1 MQTAA
6 FQRAVLNWFDQHGRT
21 NLPWQHNISPYRVWV
36 SEIMLQQTQVTT
48 VIPYFQ
54 RFMESF
60 PTVQALA
67 AAPLDNVLHHW
78 TGLGYYARARNL
90 HKTAQLISDQ
100 YSGRIPQYHCWPVR
114 TAGHRPL
121 HRRGH

>member
-1 MQTAA
+1 MQRAA
-6 FQRAVLNWFDQHGRT
+6 FQRAVLNWFDQYGRT
-21 NLPWQHNISPYRVWV
+21 NLPWQQDISPYRVWV

-78 TGLGYYARARNL
+78 TGLGL
-90 HKTAQLISDQ
+90 LCPSAQSAQ
-100 YSGRIPQYHCWPVR
+100 NC
-114 TAGHRPL
+114 TAGQRPAQRSNSPIPL
-121 HRRGH
+121 LACASYRA